1 MKKLL
6 IASAALTLAFSL
18 VPNLITEAKAAPTRS
33 AYCDMAKSQRNP
45 VSWNAQYNC
54 LEKPAAAVP
63 IVERKRENHAEN
75 PYCAMAKSQRNPVA
89 WNAYYDCLPR
99 R

>member
-6 IASAALTLAFSL
+6 VTTSVLTLAL
-18 VPNLITEAKAAPTRS
+18 MTVPTLTNAAQSRS
-33 AYCDMAKSQRNP
+33 VYCDMAKSQRNP

-54 LEKPAAAVP
+54 LDRRAAAPV
-63 IVERKRENHAEN
+63 VERKREFHASN
-75 PYCAMAKSQRNPVA
+75 PYCDMAKSQRNPVA
-89 WNAYYDCLPR
+89 WNAYYGCLSR